1 MYMGACCTVLHL
13 ILEPLNYIA
22 SQAELSAA
30 VGASRRSIS
39 DWDAGRSCPSDEY
52 WARLVDFFK
61 AADAGLGLQI
71 PARKKSTPKG
81 RPRNSA
87 RAVGMLEEKRLAAG
101 MTRDEVAA
109 AVGAGNAG
117 VICSWELGK
126 HKPIK
131 KYISRLADLFGCTPN
146 DIGFPSIT
154 NGLTVAERNKL
165 VEEHLNLIGWVAN
178 RNRSML
184 KAARADI
191 EDVRQDMAVVLVE
204 SLSTFDSS
212 KGKLVNVEL
221 EPVFP
226 DPTHI
231 IFHLAKPP
239 VSSDNG
245 GGMSVRQN
253 LFRPAASGI
262 RSTRGGFI
270 LISCLGSHP
279 LRQKFPGDQ
288 APPAHHECRKA
299 LLMEQVVH
307 GPPGNPQ
314 GLRRL
319 GDGIRKFRHGSPPLF
334 WPHRQ
339 QCGLQCVIAAALIV
353 PTAFVEFHHAPS
365 FPANAPTVENAV
377 SLSLM
382 ARYIS
387 L

>member
-1 MYMGACCTVLHL
+1 MENDVSWIRENRLKLHV
-13 ILEPLNYIA
+13 

-212 KGKLVNVEL
+212 KGKLVSYVIQRLQYE
-221 EPVFP
+221 VQ
-226 DPTHI
+226 HS
-231 IFHLAKPP
+231 A
-239 VSSDNG
+239 
-245 GGMSVRQN
+245 
-253 LFRPAASGI
+253 
-262 RSTRGGFI
+262 TR
-270 LISCLGSHP
+270 
-279 LRQKFPGDQ
+279 
-288 APPAHHECRKA
+288 AH
-299 LLMEQVVH
+299 VH
-307 GPPGNPQ
+307 GITGLPYGYYPGY
-314 GLRRL
+314 
-319 GDGIRKFRHGSPPLF
+319 
-334 WPHRQ
+334 
-339 QCGLQCVIAAALIV
+339 
-353 PTAFVEFHHAPS
+353 
-365 FPANAPTVENAV
+365 V
-377 SLSLM
+377 SLEALTESGFQI
-382 ARYIS
+382 ADRHQIIS
-387 L
+387 